1 MVYSCACSAPLTAME
16 IEMISFTDIPFA
28 LDAGQLMGSL
38 RITPGTDRGE
48 EFEEIVGEVREIA
61 KPKALYRV
69 SFIDEKGEDTVT
81 LDGITFTSRALRKN
95 LDSIERVFPYVA
107 TCGSE
112 IDGIDPGPGDYRK
125 KLWISFLKA
134 TLLERSIQYLGE
146 QLERRYRVS
155 KLSAMNPGSGDA
167 SVWPIEQQRE
177 LFSLFGDVEK
187 HIGVRL
193 TESLVMV
200 PDMSVSGILF
210 PTETDFQSCQLC
222 HREDCRFRKAA
233 FDRELW
239 DSIGE
244 S

>member
-1 MVYSCACSAPLTAME
+1 
-16 IEMISFTDIPFA
+16 MISFTDIPFA
-28 LDAGQLMGSL
+28 LDVDQLSGRL
-38 RITPGTDRGE
+38 RIRAGTDRAK
-48 EFEEIVGEVREIA
+48 EFEEIVSEVREVA
-61 KPKALYRV
+61 KPKALYKV
-69 SFIDEKGEDTVT
+69 SFIDEKGKDTVT

-95 LDSIERVFPYVA
+95 LDSVERVFPYIA

-112 IDGIDPGPGDYRK
+112 IDKIDAGRGDYQK
-125 KLWISFLKA
+125 KLWVSFLKA
-134 TLLERSIQYLGE
+134 TLLETSIQYLRE
-146 QLERRYRVS
+146 QLERRHRVS
-155 KLSAMNPGSGDA
+155 RLSAMNPGSGDA

-177 LFSLFGDVEK
+177 LFSLFGDVETR
-187 HIGVRL
+187 IGVRL
-193 TESLVMV
+193 TESLVIA

-239 DSIGE
+239 ESINE